1 MAGPLAASMSRYL
14 LLTLLGIVFGV
25 TNFTLLIPLLDI
37 IFGAAGGQAG
47 DAGAMASSAI
57 VARDFPEFRWSVDY
71 ARDVFG
77 YYFEGI
83 MAVYGRQGALAFLCI
98 GVGISILLANVFR
111 FAAQKILNRLR
122 SRLIYRLRQDLY
134 LKVTEQDISFF
145 HHRRKGDLISVLSND
160 VTEIE
165 GSVVNTMHVLLREP
179 FLIVAYVSILLILS
193 PALTIFSF
201 VVLSVSGWVIAMI
214 TRKLRHDSG
223 QSQDLLG
230 MLLSRFEETVSGIRI
245 VRMNNAVG
253 YMVNRFRML
262 NEGYAHLLRKI
273 FDRKDLANPVSE
285 VLGVMTV
292 LGIIYFGGSLVI
304 EQRSS
309 LSASQFIAYILLFS
323 QLLSPV
329 KSLGSAYTNV
339 QKGLASARR
348 VFALLDH
355 QPMLKLRP
363 NADSLAALNEALV
376 FEGVGFRY
384 GEEWVLKDLSFQCF
398 KGETVALVGV
408 SGSGK
413 STVMDLIGRFVEPL
427 EGRVVVDGKD
437 LRDWNLEDWRGIIG
451 LVGQDNWLF
460 HDTVTANIAFGDVQ
474 PDMKRVR
481 QAAEAANAHA
491 FIAQMEKGY
500 DTSLAEQGSRLS
512 GGQRQRIAIARAL
525 YQNPQLLLLDEA
537 TSALDSMAEKEVQE
551 ALQHLMAGRTSIVIA
566 HRLSTIQSADRI
578 VVLEGGRKIQEGSHT
593 ELMQSEG
600 LYRSLVELQMR
611 A

>member
-1 MAGPLAASMSRYL
+1 

-25 TNFTLLIPLLDI
+25 ANFTLLIPLLDL
-37 IFGAAGGQAG
+37 IFGASGGNETG
-47 DAGAMASSAI
+47 LGAAASSS
-57 VARDFPEFRWSVDY
+57 VAVRHFPEFRWSLDY
-71 ARDVFG
+71 ARDLFG

-83 MAVYGRQGALAFLCI
+83 MASHGRQGALAFVCL

-111 FAAQKILNRLR
+111 FASQKILNRMR

-134 LKVTEQDISFF
+134 LQVMEQDISFF

-179 FLIVAYVSILLILS
+179 FLVLAYVSLLLMLS
-193 PALTIFSF
+193 PALTLFSF
-201 VVLSVSGWVIAMI
+201 AVLPVSGWVIGLI
-214 TRKLRHDSG
+214 TRRLRNDSG
-223 QSQDLLG
+223 LSQDLLG
-230 MLLSRFEETVSGIRI
+230 MLLSRFEETVSGIRM
-245 VRMNNAVG
+245 VRISNARDF
-253 YMVNRFRML
+253 MVHRFREL
-262 NEGYAHLLRKI
+262 NEGYARLLKQI

-285 VLGVMTV
+285 ALGVMAV
-292 LGIIYFGGSLVI
+292 LGIIYFGGTLVI

-323 QLLSPV
+323 QLLPPV

-348 VFALLDH
+348 VFALLDK
-355 QPMLKLRP
+355 QPTLMPRP
-363 NADSLAALNEALV
+363 NARPLANLKEGLA

-384 GEEWVLKDLSFQCF
+384 GEDWVLKDLSFECR

-413 STVMDLIGRFVEPL
+413 STAMDLISRFVEPV
-427 EGRVVVDGKD
+427 EGRIVVDGLD
-437 LRDWNLEDWRGIIG
+437 LRDWKLEDWRGMIG
-451 LVGQDNWLF
+451 WVGQDNWLF
-460 HDTVTANIAFGDVQ
+460 HDTVTANIAFGDAR
-474 PDMKRVR
+474 PDEVRVI
-481 QAAEAANAHA
+481 QAAKAAHA
-491 FIAQMEKGY
+491 HDFVMEMEKGY
-500 DTSLAEQGSRLS
+500 ETSLAEQGSRLS

-525 YQNPQLLLLDEA
+525 YRNPKLLLLDEA

-551 ALQHLMAGRTSIVIA
+551 ALQHLMSGRTSIVIA
-566 HRLSTIQSADRI
+566 HRLSTITSADRI
-578 VVLEGGRKIQEGSHT
+578 VVLERGRKVQEGRHA

>member
-1 MAGPLAASMSRYL
+1 MAGPLSAPMTRYL

-25 TNFTLLIPLLDI
+25 ANFTLLIPLLDL
-37 IFGAAGGQAG
+37 IFGSAG
-47 DAGAMASSAI
+47 DSVPSAGVVLSSASK
-57 VARDFPEFRWSVDY
+57 APTFPEFRWSVDY
-71 ARDVFG
+71 VKEVFG

-83 MAVYGRQGALAFLCI
+83 MAAYGRQGALAFVCA
-98 GVGISILLANVFR
+98 GVGISILLANAFR

-134 LKVTEQDISFF
+134 LQVMQQDISFF

-179 FLIVAYVSILLILS
+179 FLILAYVSLLLMLS
-193 PALTIFSF
+193 PALTLFSF
-201 VVLSVSGWVIAMI
+201 AVLPLSGWAIGLI
-214 TRKLRHDSG
+214 TRKLRSDSG

-245 VRMNNAVG
+245 VRMNNAADF
-253 YMVNRFRML
+253 MVQRFRDL
-262 NEGYAHLLRKI
+262 NEGYARLLRRI

-285 VLGVMTV
+285 VMGVVTV
-292 LGIIYFGGSLVI
+292 LGIIYFGGTLVI
-304 EQRSS
+304 EQRSA
-309 LSASQFIAYILLFS
+309 LTASQFIAYILLFS
-323 QLLSPV
+323 QLLPPV

-348 VFALLDH
+348 VFALLD
-355 QPMLKLRP
+355 QEPTVKPRVQAASLKTLQEG
-363 NADSLAALNEALV
+363 LA

-384 GEEWVLKDLSFQCF
+384 GEEWVLKDLSFECLRGQ
-398 KGETVALVGV
+398 TVALVGV

-413 STVMDLIGRFVEPL
+413 STAMDLISRFVEPA
-427 EGRVVVDGKD
+427 EGRIVVDGQD
-437 LRDWNLEDWRGIIG
+437 LRDWKVEDWRGMIG

-460 HDTVTANIAFGDVQ
+460 HDTVTANIAFGDPQ
-474 PDMKRVR
+474 PDPDRVR
-481 QAAEAANAHA
+481 QAAEAANAHG
-491 FIAQMEKGY
+491 FITEMEQGY
-500 DTSLAEQGSRLS
+500 ATSLAEQGSRLS
-512 GGQRQRIAIARAL
+512 GGQRQRMAIARAL
-525 YQNPQLLLLDEA
+525 YRNPQLLLLDEA

-551 ALQHLMAGRTSIVIA
+551 ALQHLMVGRTTVVIA

-578 VVLEGGRKIQEGSHT
+578 VVLERGRKVQEGSHA